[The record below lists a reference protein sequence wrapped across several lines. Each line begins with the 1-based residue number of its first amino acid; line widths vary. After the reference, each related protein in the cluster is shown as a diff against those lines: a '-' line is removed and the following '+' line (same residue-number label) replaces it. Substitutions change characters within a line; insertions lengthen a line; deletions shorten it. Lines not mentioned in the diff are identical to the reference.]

1 MHGPGW
7 PEWEPVWPN
16 RVVVVLDTVATSLRP
31 KRAAKWRE
39 ARKAGLA
46 KWAPAN
52 ITFKVIER
60 PAAAYPKMDSSRLS
74 EQGYLDTLLVPG
86 YLRLMRGSA
95 EARPEGFAWWVW
107 PQSGGDPNAAMVGI
121 KVSVK
126 FWLRSAGGKAYLIGH
141 EVGHCL
147 GLGHRD
153 ASEKS
158 HSIMAGFNNPDEH
171 DLDSIRMWD
180 YK

>member
-1 MHGPGW
+1 MI
-7 PEWEPVWPN
+7 
-16 RVVVVLDTVATSLRP
+16 VLDTVAMSLRP
-31 KRAAKWRE
+31 RRAAKWRE

-60 PAAAYPKMDSSRLS
+60 TPVGYPRLEGSRLS
-74 EQGYLDTLLVPG
+74 EPGYLDTMIVPD
-86 YLRLMRGSA
+86 YLRLMRASPNAGH
-95 EARPEGFAWWVW
+95 EAFAWWVW
-107 PQSGGDPNAAMVGI
+107 PSSGGGVGAASFFQ
-121 KVSVK
+121 VSAK
-126 FWLRSAGGKAYLIGH
+126 FWLRSAGYKAYIIGH

-158 HSIMAGFNNPDEH
+158 RSIMAGFFNPDEH
-171 DLDSIRMWD
+171 DLDSVRAWD
-180 YK
+180 YQ